1 MKVLYISSNHANN
14 STLMVEHEITE
25 LQRDAI
31 YGVGR
36 RMEFVFLPALPFEDV
51 ENQILVHKPDIV
63 HISAH
68 GEKDSLELMDSK
80 GNPRKLTDEAL
91 RVLLAPS
98 PPKLVYLN
106 ACDSADLAK
115 AITDTVS
122 FTIGTEAPIT
132 NFAARKGAVS
142 FYRALAQGRTLLSAF
157 KSSKSTVETL
167 GNIETSLFPQNNEVA
182 SSPVFYEPIRLVA
195 HFHNHKTDFPNGS
208 ANFDIGIAGCPAST
222 IQTVFT
228 TNDRTFLSGDDETL
242 EEDLCSVS
250 LDMPWNGEIWLDY
263 AWNTWGDIKIF
274 ALLITA
280 SGEHF
285 SVSSTLC
292 DALTAFYQVYHQCEP
307 VEFPTDLKQAIAK
320 LKANDG
326 SRMRASDEKS
336 AVVRRKKSTKKLT
349 AKQGS

>member
-1 MKVLYISSNHANN
+1 MKVLYISSNHAKN

-68 GEKDSLELMDSK
+68 GEEDSLELVDSK
-80 GNPRKLTDEAL
+80 GNPRKLTDVAL

-106 ACDSADLAK
+106 ACDSAALAE
-115 AITDTVS
+115 AITDIVP
-122 FTIGTEAPIT
+122 FAIGTKAPIT
-132 NFAARKGAVS
+132 NFAARKGAVA
-142 FYRALAQGRTLLSAF
+142 FYRALAQGRTLSSAF
-157 KSSKSTVETL
+157 ASSESTVKLL
-167 GNIETSLFPQNNEVA
+167 GDIETSLFPESGESA
-182 SSPVFYEPIRLVA
+182 SDPVFYEPIRLVA
-195 HFHNHKTDFPNGS
+195 HFHDHKTEFTKATAD
-208 ANFDIGIAGCPAST
+208 FDIGVAGCPAST
-222 IQTVFT
+222 VQIVFT
-228 TNDRTFLSGDDETL
+228 TNDRAFLSDDDDSL
-242 EEDLCSVS
+242 EDDLCSVS
-250 LDMPWNGEIWLDY
+250 LDMPWNGEVWLDY
-263 AWNTWGDIKIF
+263 AWNSWGDIKIF
-274 ALLITA
+274 ALIITA

-307 VEFPTDLKQAIAK
+307 AGFPAPLKQAIAT

-326 SRMRASDEKS
+326 SRMRASNEKS
-336 AVVRRKKSTKKLT
+336 PGVRKAKGTKKQD
-349 AKQGS
+349 A